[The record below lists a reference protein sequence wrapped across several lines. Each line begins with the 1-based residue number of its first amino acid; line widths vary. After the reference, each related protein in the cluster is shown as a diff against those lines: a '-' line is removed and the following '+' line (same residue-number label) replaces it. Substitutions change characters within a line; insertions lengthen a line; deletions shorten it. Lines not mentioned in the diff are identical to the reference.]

1 MQLLEEW
8 EELEDFDRECVHR
21 VCNYCLGL
29 VSFPNESYSHCVAFV
44 KRGRCFDF
52 SCCFR
57 KALAFTQKRYPRLR
71 LDQRIHEAASNHHKQ
86 CTAD

>member
-1 MQLLEEW
+1 VLLLLNEEDASISAV
-8 EELEDFDRECVHR
+8 L
-21 VCNYCLGL
+21 N
-29 VSFPNESYSHCVAFV
+29 
-44 KRGRCFDF
+44 
-52 SCCFR
+52 FR